1 MVGHRNKPIL
11 SSSGKINHHA
21 MKLKRRNNIAR
32 DLKKFRHFTEKDD
45 TQYNRQNLKQNL
57 KKDLDY
63 LTEEE

>member
-1 MVGHRNKPIL
+1 
-11 SSSGKINHHA
+11 
-21 MKLKRRNNIAR
+21 MKLKRRNNIAK
-32 DLKKFRHFTEKDD
+32 DLKKFRPFTEKDD

>member
-32 DLKKFRHFTEKDD
+32 DLKKFRPFTEKDD

-63 LTEEE
+63 LAEE